1 MSINY
6 ATSKKTLLRLI
17 ALLLVGSV
25 MLLCSSCSDNVPE
38 KENASAL
45 SSEAEENNS
54 GSGKTETFT
63 TGDTA
68 VLDTLKITAN
78 ELKELKSD
86 ESGFISAE
94 EGKVFTG
101 VNFTVENISDESQ
114 IVSSILLFEAYA
126 DDTKC
131 ELSFSAATA
140 FPEGTIDGEIAP
152 GKKITGWYTLELPE
166 NWTKLE
172 LHIAG
177 SWLSDEKAVFTF
189 SK

>member
-17 ALLLVGSV
+17 TLLLVGSV

-38 KENASAL
+38 KENASAFSAEAQTD
-45 SSEAEENNS
+45 SSDKPEV
-54 GSGKTETFT
+54 FT

-68 VLDTLKITAN
+68 VFNTLKITAN
-78 ELKELKSD
+78 ELKEVKSD
-86 ESGFISAE
+86 KNGFSSAA
-94 EGKVFTG
+94 EGKIFTG
-101 VNFTVENISDESQ
+101 INFTAENISGESQ
-114 IVSSILLFEAYA
+114 TVSSLMLFEAYV
-126 DDTKC
+126 DGTKC
-131 ELSFSAATA
+131 DFSFSAATA
-140 FPEGTIDGEIAP
+140 FPEGTIDGEVAP

-166 NWTKLE
+166 NRTKLE

-177 SWLSDEKAVFTF
+177 SWLYEEKAVFTF

>member
-17 ALLLVGSV
+17 TLLLVGSV

-114 IVSSILLFEAYA
+114 TVSSILLFEASKK
-126 DDTKC
+126 DRSSVWQIW
-131 ELSFSAATA
+131 ELQRIPLRSSRNMSSPFRS
-140 FPEGTIDGEIAP
+140 
-152 GKKITGWYTLELPE
+152 
-166 NWTKLE
+166 
-172 LHIAG
+172 G
-177 SWLSDEKAVFTF
+177 SGRIFWWIPACWRRLSRQRG
-189 SK
+189 